1 MIPWLKS
8 LLYDP
13 NSFANFVRAGMFAL
27 GELPSLVDL
36 GAAGGKAYYVGK
48 ALQALALLVKAG
60 DKNATAAQP

>member
-27 GELPSLVDL
+27 GELPSVVHFGEA
-36 GAAGGKAYYVGK
+36 GAPAYWVGK
-48 ALQALALLVKAG
+48 LLQIGALMVRAG
-60 DKNATAAQP
+60 DAKEKP